1 MKMLLRN
8 CFRWLSVLL
17 LITVLWVTPAYAT
30 SLYEVPPPP
39 SDSQI
44 VDLADVVSR
53 INEGKINGI
62 LAELSEKTGQDVRYV
77 TIRRLDYDET
87 IESFTQKLFK
97 QWFPDPET
105 AANKTL
111 VVIDSLT
118 NNSAIYTGKTVK
130 SLMSDEIAKS
140 VAQETIQVPLREGDR
155 YNQAF
160 LDASD
165 RLVAVLS
172 GEPDP
177 GPPEVKDNIQV
188 EGTFASREDTAKSNA
203 IPWVVGL
210 LIAATV
216 IPMATYYWY
225 VR

>member
-8 CFRWLSVLL
+8 CFRWLSVLS

-30 SLYEVPPPP
+30 SLYEVPPPA

-44 VDLADVVSR
+44 VDLADVISR

-62 LAELSEKTGQDVRYV
+62 LSELSEKTGQDVRYV

-177 GPPEVKDNIQV
+177 GPPEVKDNVQV

>member
-1 MKMLLRN
+1 MKKLLRN
-8 CFRWLSVLL
+8 GFRWLSLL
-17 LITVLWVTPAYAT
+17 ALISLIWVTPAHAT
-30 SLYEVPPPP
+30 SLYEVPPPS
-39 SDSQI
+39 SDAR
-44 VDLADVVSR
+44 VTDLAEVVSR
-53 INEGKINGI
+53 INEGKLNSI

-87 IESFTQKLFK
+87 IDSFTEKLFK
-97 QWFPDPET
+97 QWFPDAES

-111 VVIDSLT
+111 VVIDNLT
-118 NNSAIYTGKTVK
+118 NNSAIYTGEKVK

-140 VAQETIQVPLREGDR
+140 VAQETIQVPLRQGDR

-160 LDASD
+160 LDATD

-177 GPPEVKDNIQV
+177 GPPIVQDNIQV